1 VRARS
6 HRRDRPGVLPRRR
19 RILFANALAF
29 ATPAQ
34 PRNVASVPTYVA
46 SDEASFVT
54 DAPVV
59 VSDGATVRR

>member
-1 VRARS
+1 VTGWVSRHAG
-6 HRRDRPGVLPRRR
+6 D

-29 ATPAQ
+29 ATLDQ
-34 PRNVASVPTYVA
+34 PRNVASVPTFVA

-59 VSDGATVRR
+59 AGGGVATVQR

>member
-1 VRARS
+1 MTGRVS
-6 HRRDRPGVLPRRR
+6 CHVGD

-34 PRNVASVPTYVA
+34 SRTVASVPTYVA
-46 SDEASFVT
+46 GDEASFVT

-59 VSDGATVRR
+59 AGGGVATVRR